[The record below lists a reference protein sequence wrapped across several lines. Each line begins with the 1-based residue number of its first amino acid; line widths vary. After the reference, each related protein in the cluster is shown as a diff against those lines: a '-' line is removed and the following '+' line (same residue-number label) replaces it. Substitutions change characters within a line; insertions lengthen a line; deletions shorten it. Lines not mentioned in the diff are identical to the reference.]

1 MINRQTNFIFFLLA
15 TGLLSAQQDV
25 QMADKFY
32 SEGKVYVVVIVVSIL
47 VIGILAYLFFLDRK
61 LSKLEKEV
69 DKKK

>member
-1 MINRQTNFIFFLLA
+1 MINRKTNFIFFLLA

-25 QMADKFY
+25 QMADAFY